1 MKKSIVLVFRKKH
14 YIFADKNQ
22 KYNKKVAKHMAQT
35 SAQSTVN
42 KIEMRLKGK
51 GRGSIV
57 FQLLWCTHERTKKI
71 NEGLK

>member
-1 MKKSIVLVFRKKH
+1 
-14 YIFADKNQ
+14 
-22 KYNKKVAKHMAQT
+22 MAQT

-57 FQLLWCTHERTKKI
+57 FQLLWCTHERPKIKKCIEAIDAVIKSLI
-71 NEGLK
+71 NNQQ